1 MSYDKE
7 QKFLD
12 ISKYIKKIKKSK
24 MKKQIAKRRRIFKSM
39 EQDGGRYNTA
49 ANVLQERIDELL
61 DGEQDWR

>member
-1 MSYDKE
+1 MAVSE
-7 QKFLD
+7 
-12 ISKYIKKIKKSK
+12 
-24 MKKQIAKRRRIFKSM
+24 MKKNILRVLRHEMLHLKRKYKSM

>member
-1 MSYDKE
+1 MAVSE
-7 QKFLD
+7 
-12 ISKYIKKIKKSK
+12 
-24 MKKQIAKRRRIFKSM
+24 MKKNILRVLRHEMLHLIRKYKSM

>member
-24 MKKQIAKRRRIFKSM
+24 MKKQIAKRRRIFKKK
-39 EQDGGRYNTA
+39 G
-49 ANVLQERIDELL
+49 
-61 DGEQDWR
+61 

>member
-1 MSYDKE
+1 MAVSE
-7 QKFLD
+7 
-12 ISKYIKKIKKSK
+12 
-24 MKKQIAKRRRIFKSM
+24 MKKNILCVLRHEMLRLIRKYKSM